1 MKREMRR
8 EGPRTLTAHVG
19 RFVLVFV
26 LSLAVLAT
34 LWTFIAPTYTRL
46 VAMLAR
52 PLFRL
57 VESPNVT
64 VLSAQGAETWVYRI
78 IGEREIAPFT
88 WFDRYTFFALIPLLA
103 LLAAT
108 PGLGWRRRV
117 LRGVTGIGALM
128 VVHVLYVVSSVELS
142 YAAMGLRTVGPL
154 AARTLDLWQIVV
166 RVLWE
171 AAPILIWVALTFGA
185 WKKLFERL
193 RSGDPAGGDAR
204 RASWTGA
211 LGTLGWKKK
220 EGTP

>member
-8 EGPRTLTAHVG
+8 KGPRTLTAHLG

-26 LSLAVLAT
+26 VSLAVLAA
-34 LWTFIAPTYTRL
+34 LWTVIAPTYTRL
-46 VAMLAR
+46 VGALSR

-57 VESPNVT
+57 VESPNAT
-64 VLSAQGAETWVYRI
+64 VLSTQGAETWIYRI
-78 IGEREIAPFT
+78 VGAHEIAPFT

-103 LLAAT
+103 LVAAT
-108 PGLGWRRRV
+108 PGLGWRRRIV
-117 LRGVTGIGALM
+117 RGMTGIGALL

-154 AARTLDLWQIVV
+154 AARTLDIWQIVV

-171 AAPILIWVALTFGA
+171 AAPIVIWVALTFGA
-185 WKKLFERL
+185 WRRLFARL
-193 RSGDPAGGDAR
+193 RSGDSAGADAR
-204 RASWTGA
+204 RSSWTGA